1 MSDLT
6 SIASSAISVYERAL
20 STVSNNI
27 ANVNTD
33 GYTREV
39 SNLVETAPEKAGV
52 TYVGT
57 GVYYGSV
64 NRESNTFAE
73 TNLRNS
79 NSDLS
84 AQAPIVNYAN
94 DVINIM
100 GSQTVGLS
108 SALSQFYT
116 NASALAASP
125 ASDVARGAFLSSTAG
140 VASRFAEVS
149 TQLDSIGGQA
159 AQDMQSAIS
168 QVNTIT
174 KQLALLN
181 GQLTPNPNAA
191 DQPAQ
196 LLDTRDSLLRQLSK
210 LSRVNVTYA
219 QNGAVQVSLGGTI
232 SQSVVVKDQTS
243 TPIGLSAN
251 SADPLNIVLD
261 PYGVSQTLSGASGGT
276 IGGLKTFVSQV
287 LQPAQSG
294 LNTLAKTFV
303 SQINTIQS
311 QGVDGYGQPGQDLMK
326 VDPAVANAAEGMSVI
341 QSDGMR
347 IATGAQFRV
356 TENTANPDAVKSV
369 VNYTKPDAVTASSN
383 PSLGNNP
390 NISAGIPINIQG
402 DAQYQSVTTLAAG
415 VNNPVFYLD
424 NAQPGQQLQVITT
437 DGRQLIGSPL
447 SIDQQYQILTPANG
461 FSQPVTYSTQYLNKS
476 DSQGYMGAS
485 VFYGAKSDPIPIQQ
499 FDGSGNA
506 LPAKLTDANLVTNQ
520 INLGQT
526 GTVIQA
532 GAIQLDGVPLG
543 ELDAATGPLNAS
555 GQPTL
560 SVQDVKNWIDAAN
573 LPDITVTKFTK
584 ISTPAAKVDFTKPL
598 SIMDPNG
605 NMVDIGTIPPGGTR
619 PTQYHDMKSLVQAIQ
634 ASSAQTQVTASIDAG
649 GDLVITNLPGPYPTD
664 ANLGNPITLGP
675 ASGLNALGSAG
686 QTYSGQLS
694 ITRTLADPKKSSV
707 EFTFGDTGTPFD
719 LSKVGL
725 RTGAYIMGTVPDDV
739 HVAVTGKGAAS
750 VAASFSGQPA
760 DPQQK
765 LRNQSIAI
773 NFTSATHYT
782 INDVKTGTELASRE
796 YDNTVNNPVVN
807 FQGLSIKLSA
817 PPLPGDSFQIDGNQ
831 DGLGNNQ
838 NMLVMANLANQ
849 KVLNGMTMGD
859 NYTNQ
864 VNSVGNISQQATI
877 TQQALTVVNNQAVAS
892 RDAVSGV
899 NLDDEATSLIKY
911 QQAYEAAAKAM
922 QIGTSLFSTIEAIRA

>member
-1 MSDLT
+1 
-6 SIASSAISVYERAL
+6 
-20 STVSNNI
+20 
-27 ANVNTD
+27 
-33 GYTREV
+33 
-39 SNLVETAPEKAGV
+39 
-52 TYVGT
+52 
-57 GVYYGSV
+57 
-64 NRESNTFAE
+64 
-73 TNLRNS
+73 
-79 NSDLS
+79 
-84 AQAPIVNYAN
+84 
-94 DVINIM
+94 
-100 GSQTVGLS
+100 
-108 SALSQFYT
+108 
-116 NASALAASP
+116 
-125 ASDVARGAFLSSTAG
+125 
-140 VASRFAEVS
+140 
-149 TQLDSIGGQA
+149 
-159 AQDMQSAIS
+159 
-168 QVNTIT
+168 
-174 KQLALLN
+174 
-181 GQLTPNPNAA
+181 
-191 DQPAQ
+191 
-196 LLDTRDSLLRQLSK
+196 
-210 LSRVNVTYA
+210 
-219 QNGAVQVSLGGTI
+219 
-232 SQSVVVKDQTS
+232 VVVNGQTS

-261 PYGVSQTLSGASGGT
+261 PYGVTQTLAGASGGT

-294 LNTLAKTFV
+294 LNTLAQTFV
-303 SQINTIQS
+303 SQINSIQA

-326 VDPAVANAAEGMSVI
+326 VDPAVTNAAEGMSVI

-356 TENTANPDAVKSV
+356 TENTSNPDAVKSV
-369 VNYTKPDAVTASSN
+369 VNYTKPAAALASSN
-383 PSLGNNP
+383 PDLVNNP
-390 NISAGIPINIQG
+390 NPSAGLKINIQG
-402 DAQYQSVTTLAAG
+402 DAQYQNVTTLAAG

-424 NAQPGQQLQVITT
+424 NAQPGQELQLLTT

-447 SIDQQYQILTPANG
+447 TTDQQFQILTPTNG
-461 FSQPVTYSTQYLNKS
+461 FSQPVTYNTQYLNQS
-476 DSQGYMGAS
+476 GTQGYMGTS

-506 LPAKLTDANLVTNQ
+506 LPPKLTNANLVTNQ

-532 GAIQLDGVPLG
+532 GAIELDGVPLG
-543 ELDAATGPLNAS
+543 ELNASTGPLNAN

-560 SVQDVKNWIDAAN
+560 SISDVQNWIQSAN
-573 LPDITVTKFTK
+573 LPDITVTKFTQ
-584 ISTPAAKVDFTKPL
+584 ISTPASKIDFTKPL

-605 NMVDIGTIPPGGTR
+605 NMVDIGTIPPGGTK
-619 PTQYHDMKSLVQAIQ
+619 PTQYNDMKSLVQAIQ

-649 GDLVITNLPGPYPTD
+649 GDLVITNLPGPGNI
-664 ANLGNPITLGP
+664 NLGNPITLGP
-675 ASGLNALGSAG
+675 STGFNALGTAG

-694 ITRTLADPKKSSV
+694 ISRTLADPGRSSV
-707 EFTFGDTGTPFD
+707 EFSFGTNGTPFD

-725 RTGAYIMGTVPDDV
+725 RTGAYISGPVPDDV
-739 HVAVTGKGAAS
+739 HVVVTGQGATS
-750 VAASFSGQPA
+750 VAASFSGLPQ

-773 NFTSATHYT
+773 NFTSANHYT
-782 INDVKTGTELASRE
+782 INDVKTGTELASRN

-817 PPLPGDSFQIDGNQ
+817 PPVAGDSFQIDGNQ

-864 VNSVGNISQQATI
+864 VNSVGNVSQQATI
-877 TQQALTVVNNQAVAS
+877 TQQALTVVNKQAVAS

>member
-125 ASDVARGAFLSSTAG
+125 ASDVARGAFLTSTAG

-210 LSRVNVTYA
+210 LSRVNVSYA

-326 VDPAVANAAEGMSVI
+326 VDPSVANAAEGMSVI

-356 TENTANPDAVKSV
+356 TESTANPDAVKSV
-369 VNYTKPDAVTASSN
+369 VNYTKPDAVSASSN
-383 PSLGNNP
+383 PALGNNP

-402 DAQYQSVTTLAAG
+402 DAQYQSVTTMAAG

-424 NAQPGQQLQVITT
+424 NAQPGQQLQVITS

-447 SIDQQYQILTPANG
+447 TIDQQYQILTPANG

-476 DSQGYMGAS
+476 DSQGYMGTS
-485 VFYGAKSDPIPIQQ
+485 VFY
-499 FDGSGNA
+499 
-506 LPAKLTDANLVTNQ
+506 L
-520 INLGQT
+520 
-526 GTVIQA
+526 
-532 GAIQLDGVPLG
+532 
-543 ELDAATGPLNAS
+543 
-555 GQPTL
+555 
-560 SVQDVKNWIDAAN
+560 
-573 LPDITVTKFTK
+573 
-584 ISTPAAKVDFTKPL
+584 
-598 SIMDPNG
+598 
-605 NMVDIGTIPPGGTR
+605 
-619 PTQYHDMKSLVQAIQ
+619 
-634 ASSAQTQVTASIDAG
+634 
-649 GDLVITNLPGPYPTD
+649 
-664 ANLGNPITLGP
+664 
-675 ASGLNALGSAG
+675 
-686 QTYSGQLS
+686 
-694 ITRTLADPKKSSV
+694 
-707 EFTFGDTGTPFD
+707 
-719 LSKVGL
+719 
-725 RTGAYIMGTVPDDV
+725 
-739 HVAVTGKGAAS
+739 
-750 VAASFSGQPA
+750 
-760 DPQQK
+760 
-765 LRNQSIAI
+765 
-773 NFTSATHYT
+773 
-782 INDVKTGTELASRE
+782 
-796 YDNTVNNPVVN
+796 
-807 FQGLSIKLSA
+807 
-817 PPLPGDSFQIDGNQ
+817 
-831 DGLGNNQ
+831 
-838 NMLVMANLANQ
+838 
-849 KVLNGMTMGD
+849 
-859 NYTNQ
+859 
-864 VNSVGNISQQATI
+864 
-877 TQQALTVVNNQAVAS
+877 
-892 RDAVSGV
+892 
-899 NLDDEATSLIKY
+899 SLIH
-911 QQAYEAAAKAM
+911 
-922 QIGTSLFSTIEAIRA
+922 I

>member
-1 MSDLT
+1 MSDLM

-27 ANVNTD
+27 ANVNTE

-73 TNLRNS
+73 NNLRNS

-108 SALSQFYT
+108 SALSQFYSD
-116 NASALAASP
+116 ASALAASP
-125 ASDVARGAFLSSTAG
+125 ASDVARGAFLTSTSG
-140 VASRFAEVS
+140 VAARFTEVS
-149 TQLDSIGGQA
+149 TQLDAIGGQA

-196 LLDTRDSLLRQLSK
+196 LLDTRDSLLRQLSN
-210 LSRVNVTYA
+210 LSRINVAYA
-219 QNGAVQVSLGGTI
+219 PNGAVTVSLGGTI
-232 SQSVVVKDQTS
+232 SQSVVVNAQTS

-261 PYGVSQTLSGASGGT
+261 PYGVSQTLAGASGGT

-294 LNTLAKTFV
+294 LNTLAQTFV
-303 SQINTIQS
+303 KQINTIQS
-311 QGVDGYGQPGQDLMK
+311 QGVDGYGEPGQDLMK
-326 VDPAVANAAEGMSVI
+326 IDPSVANAAEGISVT
-341 QSDGMR
+341 QTDGMR

-356 TENTANPDAVKSV
+356 TENTANPDAVQSV
-369 VNYTKPDAVTASSN
+369 VNYTKPTNVVASTN
-383 PSLGNNP
+383 PNVVNNP
-390 NISAGIPINIQG
+390 NPSAGIPINIQG
-402 DAQYQSVTTLAAG
+402 DAQYQNVTSLAAG
-415 VNNPVFYLD
+415 VTNPVFYLD
-424 NAQPGQQLQVITT
+424 NAQPGQELQVLTT
-437 DGRQLIGSPL
+437 DGRQLIGAPL
-447 SIDQQYQILTPANG
+447 TIDQQYQILTPANG
-461 FSQPVTYSTQYLNKS
+461 FSQPVTYSTQYLNQS

-506 LPAKLTDANLVTNQ
+506 LPPKLTDANLVTNQ

-543 ELDAATGPLNAS
+543 ELDAQTGPLNAA

-560 SVQDVKNWIDAAN
+560 SVTDVQNWIQSAG
-573 LPDITVTKFTK
+573 LPDIKVTQFTQV
-584 ISTPAAKVDFTKPL
+584 STPASKLDFTKPL

-605 NMVDIGTIPPGGTR
+605 NMVDIGTIPPGGDK
-619 PTQYHDMKSLVQAIQ
+619 PTQYHDIKSLVQAIQ

-649 GDLVITNLPGPYPTD
+649 GDLVITNLPGSNN

-675 ASGLNALGSAG
+675 PTGFNVLGTAG
-686 QTYSGQLS
+686 QTYSGQLN
-694 ITRTLADPKKSSV
+694 ITRTLADPTKSSV
-707 EFTFGDTGTPFD
+707 EFSFGQNGTPFD
-719 LSKVGL
+719 LSKIGL
-725 RTGAYIMGTVPDDV
+725 RTGAYIMGPVPDDI
-739 HVAVTGKGAAS
+739 HVAVTGQGSAS
-750 VAASFSGQPA
+750 VAASFTGTPQ

-765 LRNQSIAI
+765 LRNQSISI
-773 NFTSATHYT
+773 NFTSPTHYT
-782 INDVKTGTELASRE
+782 INDVKTGTELASRD

-817 PPLPGDSFQIDGNQ
+817 PPVTGDSFQIDGNQ

-864 VNSVGNISQQATI
+864 VNSVGNVSQQATI